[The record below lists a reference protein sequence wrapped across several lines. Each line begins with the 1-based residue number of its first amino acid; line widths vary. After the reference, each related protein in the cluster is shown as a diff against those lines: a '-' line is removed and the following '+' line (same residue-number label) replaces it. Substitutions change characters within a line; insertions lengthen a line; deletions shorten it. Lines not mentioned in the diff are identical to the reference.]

1 MEARPTLEIGP
12 AEPAFAIL
20 EMKRSCGP
28 SEQCQPLAL
37 KSDHM
42 TELLPDQIGV
52 FEVVMLADQIVPSS
66 NLGWIHQASDFQL
79 IQNRGLLAL
88 GQAKWF

>member
-12 AEPAFAIL
+12 TEPAFAIL
-20 EMKRSCGP
+20 EMKRSCAP
-28 SEQCQPLAL
+28 SKQSQPVAL

-42 TELLPDQIGV
+42 TELFPDQIGV
-52 FEVVMLADQIVPSS
+52 FEVVMLADQFVPSE
-66 NLGWIHQASDFQL
+66 NFGWIHQASDFQF
-79 IQNRGLLAL
+79 IQNGGLLAL